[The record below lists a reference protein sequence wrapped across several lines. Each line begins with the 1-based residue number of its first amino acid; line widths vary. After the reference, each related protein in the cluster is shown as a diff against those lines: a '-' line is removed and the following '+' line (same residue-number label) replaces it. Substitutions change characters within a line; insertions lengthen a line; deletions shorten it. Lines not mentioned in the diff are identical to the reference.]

1 MGDSINNGQG
11 SLTCISEV
19 KVIDLVRF
27 NWVIT
32 LDFLDEK
39 LLLCMVVN
47 TIFLGVALPCM
58 LIE

>member
-47 TIFLGVALPCM
+47 TIFLGGCAAMYVN
-58 LIE
+58 